1 MNGDLIY
8 EQGQNA
14 DYVYFMFKGSL
25 NLFVDI
31 CFILDM
37 IASFFT
43 FYVDDHGV

>member
-31 CFILDM
+31 SYYLKLRE
-37 IASFFT
+37 
-43 FYVDDHGV
+43 HGNAHHNDRDYH